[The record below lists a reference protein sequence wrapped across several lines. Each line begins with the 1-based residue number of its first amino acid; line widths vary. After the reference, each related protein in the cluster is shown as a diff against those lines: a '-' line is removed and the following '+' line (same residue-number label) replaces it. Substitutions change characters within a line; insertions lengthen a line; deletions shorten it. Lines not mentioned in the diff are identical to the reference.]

1 MSVKIDGVEKKIP
14 FFRMLMRSPPATIP
28 QRYRED
34 KDFKE
39 FVEEVDQF
47 ND

>member
-14 FFRMLMRSPPATIP
+14 FFMMLMRSPPATIP
-28 QRYRED
+28 QRYGED
-34 KDFKE
+34 EDFRE
-39 FVEEVDQF
+39 FVEAIDPV